1 MAARAE
7 AAFAELLRAAV
18 LEGVPPGTR
27 VQPYPET
34 VRRRYALAHGRLDE
48 VFAAA
53 AAVPFDD
60 SSRIVFFSDCHRGD
74 GSRADAFS
82 RNEDLFLR
90 ALAHYRRAGFTYVEV
105 GDGDELWKN
114 RSFGDVRRAH
124 GRTFDLFHAL
134 AREGRLH
141 LVLGNHD
148 LQNGQRG
155 WVEKDGLVAREG
167 LILRHARTGQRL
179 FVVHGHQAD
188 FVSDQLRHVGR
199 VLVRHVWRRV
209 QLLGVGT
216 GARRERVGRELV
228 EWVQG
233 QVGRVERRIVDWARA
248 RGQAVICGHTHRP
261 RCAPGGAAPYFN
273 AGSCV
278 GPGTIT
284 GLELQ
289 GGEIA
294 LVRWSA
300 RPGTAGA
307 VRELLAAPRRLALF
321 DRW

>member
-1 MAARAE
+1 MFE
-7 AAFAELLRAAV
+7 AAQE
-18 LEGVPPGTR
+18 
-27 VQPYPET
+27 
-34 VRRRYALAHGRLDE
+34 
-48 VFAAA
+48 
-53 AAVPFDD
+53 VPFDD
-60 SSRIVFFSDCHRGD
+60 ASRVVFFSDCHRGD
-74 GSRADAFS
+74 DSRADAFS
-82 RNEDLFLR
+82 RNEDLFLH
-90 ALAHYRRAGFTYVEV
+90 ALTRYRREGFTYIEV

-114 RSFGDVRRAH
+114 RRFGDVREAH
-124 GRTFDLFHAL
+124 GRTFDLFHEL
-134 AREGRLH
+134 DREGRLH

-188 FVSDQLRHVGR
+188 FVSDQLRHVSR
-199 VLVRHVWRRV
+199 VMVRHVWRRV

-216 GARRERVGRELV
+216 GARRDRVGQELV

-233 QVGRVERRIVDWARA
+233 QIGRIERRIVDWVRD
-248 RGQAVICGHTHRP
+248 RRQAVICGHTHRP
-261 RCAPGGAAPYFN
+261 RCAPSGAAPYFN

-278 GPGTIT
+278 RPGAIT
-284 GLELQ
+284 GLELR

-300 RPGTAGA
+300 RPRTAR
-307 VRELLAAPRRLALF
+307 VERELLAAPRKLALF
-321 DRW
+321 DW